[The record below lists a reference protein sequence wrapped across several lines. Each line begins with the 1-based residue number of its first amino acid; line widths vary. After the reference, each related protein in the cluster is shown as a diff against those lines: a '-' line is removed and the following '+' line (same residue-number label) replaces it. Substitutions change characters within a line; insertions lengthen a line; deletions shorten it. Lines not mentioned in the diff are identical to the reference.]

1 MAASWVQEN
10 YGERWRDLVGNAL
23 EWQYGI
29 ELDARQEAIDFL
41 DFAIS
46 EVSKTAV
53 YTQVINDASCIGED
67 ENGSC

>member
-10 YGERWRDLVGNAL
+10 CGDRWGDLVGNAL
-23 EWQYGI
+23 AWQYGI

-41 DFAIS
+41 DFVIS
-46 EVSKTAV
+46 EVSKTGV
-53 YTQVINDASCIGED
+53 YTQVINDASYIGED